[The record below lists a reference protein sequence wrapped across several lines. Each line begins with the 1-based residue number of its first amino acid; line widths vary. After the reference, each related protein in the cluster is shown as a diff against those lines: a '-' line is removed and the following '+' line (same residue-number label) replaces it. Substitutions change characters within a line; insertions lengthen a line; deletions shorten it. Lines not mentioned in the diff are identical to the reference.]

1 MLNAYFANF
10 SASSQICF
18 AISSEKPFSTAPV
31 FQSSCRARMTSSFFL
46 PMALRSLSA
55 LPAEKPLMAM
65 DICMI
70 CSW

>member
-1 MLNAYFANF
+1 MA
-10 SASSQICF
+10 
-18 AISSEKPFSTAPV
+18 SEKPFSTAPV

-65 DICMI
+65 EICMI